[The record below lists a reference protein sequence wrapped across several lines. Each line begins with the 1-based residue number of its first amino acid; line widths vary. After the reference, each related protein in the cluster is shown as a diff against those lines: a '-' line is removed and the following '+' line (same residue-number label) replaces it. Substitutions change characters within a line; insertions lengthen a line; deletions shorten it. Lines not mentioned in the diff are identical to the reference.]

1 MRNTLRITATAL
13 ALAIG
18 LTGAAQAEN
27 FNIFSAS
34 RAQEA
39 ANGDAVQLEQVRR
52 GGRHY
57 HGGRHHGRH
66 WGHGRY
72 RHRYGYPGAAF
83 ALGTMGLIAGA
94 AAASAYD
101 GRYYC
106 DPYYEYCGRRYYRR
120 GYYAP
125 RYYAPPRRYYYYD

>member
-1 MRNTLRITATAL
+1 MRSTIRITATAL
-13 ALAIG
+13 ALALG

-39 ANGDAVQLEQVRR
+39 AKGDAVQLEQVRR
-52 GGRHY
+52 GGRH
-57 HGGRHHGRH
+57 HHR
-66 WGHGRY
+66 HGRY
-72 RHRYGYPGAAF
+72 GYRRGYPGAAF

-94 AAASAYD
+94 AAASSYRYD
-101 GRYYC
+101 C

-125 RYYAPPRRYYYYD
+125 RYYPAPRRYYYYD